1 MIVPY
6 STNQQRLLSV
16 RCHIP
21 FNWRHPMTIVPHL
34 IRKVAK
40 TFYNHAL
47 WLILIEDNWFVVET
61 TSSKIRMVPYRYWVK
76 DQILEI
82 TTVHD
87 GTLLRG
93 KIMDSIGHNSYD
105 YRSLF
110 LWKPFE
116 IFSKRKI
123 KDQIF
128 LSSENM
134 YCYEFLAWAQNFPE
148 YWRIEPE
155 QYAQEM
161 IKRGFEPEYKRISA
175 KEHFNILY
183 GLV

>member
-6 STNQQRLLSV
+6 SPNQQRLLAV

-21 FNWRHPMTIVPHL
+21 FSWKNPLKVVAHL

-47 WLILIEDNWFVVET
+47 FLILIEDNWFVVET
-61 TSSKIRMVPYRYWVK
+61 SSSKIRMVPYRHWVK
-76 DQILEI
+76 DQVLEV
-82 TTVHD
+82 TPVLD
-87 GTLLRG
+87 GSLVRG

-105 YRSLF
+105 YMSL
-110 LWKPFE
+110 LLLKPFE

-134 YCYEFLAWAQNFPE
+134 YCYEFLAWALNFPE

-155 QYAQEM
+155 QFSSELQ
-161 IKRGFEPEYKRISA
+161 KRGFIPQYKRITA
-175 KEHFNILY
+175 KEHFKILY